1 MQYTQSKCRDVSALQ
16 RLATMG
22 EMLSNPHE
30 VFARLFRIGLGD
42 RLGWKMQFLPT
53 IFLWLQLEFP
63 PSLLFFLIY
72 FPFASSSEGNVG
84 SGGDA
89 AADD

>member
-1 MQYTQSKCRDVSALQ
+1 
-16 RLATMG
+16 MG
-22 EMLSNPHE
+22 VMLSNPYE

-63 PSLLFFLIY
+63 PSLLFFLIFFFP
-72 FPFASSSEGNVG
+72 FPFAPSFEGNVG
-84 SGGDA
+84 CGGDA

>member
-1 MQYTQSKCRDVSALQ
+1 
-16 RLATMG
+16 MG
-22 EMLSNPHE
+22 EMLSNPYE

-63 PSLLFFLIY
+63 PSLLFFLIIF
-72 FPFASSSEGNVG
+72 FPLPFCTLV
-84 SGGDA
+84 
-89 AADD
+89 